1 MDKYKMLF
9 LNIKYLKGRVT
20 LCFGIKIY
28 DTSNTEDKNGTTL
41 LNASYPSHEVAGCE
55 LSAVRDK

>member
-9 LNIKYLKGRVT
+9 LNIKYLKGKVT

-41 LNASYPSHEVAGCE
+41 LKASYPPHEGAGC
-55 LSAVRDK
+55 